1 MKNKFLLIGLLFAV
15 PLFFPFIAYAQSGT
29 STLTQFTTI
38 DCPPI
43 EVSGKV
49 AFEKDCVQGI
59 LDQVHQ
65 SYNKEITSAAAA
77 PRAGDEAKQTS
88 ELYNKCEEDRV
99 RASDMLSSC
108 TASRDQAKVSLQAME
123 AQMQELIASR
133 DQAKVSLEEKEA
145 QIHELTTSR
154 DHSNEALQAS
164 QAQIQELTASRDHSN
179 EALQASQAQIQ
190 ELIPSRH
197 QPTGGV
203 VAQLNARVAELE
215 GQLTATTFNA
225 AARASRDDGRLSDSI
240 TFASNMI
247 NAMRGYHRDAT
258 SHRHFNTKCVNERQY
273 NAYNDRGNELLEEQF
288 SRIEQTF
295 NRIDALRL

>member
-29 STLTQFTTI
+29 STLSHFTTI

-65 SYNKEITSAAAA
+65 SYTKEIKAEDA
-77 PRAGDEAKQTS
+77 PRAGDEAKQRT

-164 QAQIQELTASRDHSN
+164 QAQIQEL
-179 EALQASQAQIQ
+179 
-190 ELIPSRH
+190 IPSRH

-247 NAMRGYHRDAT
+247 NAMRRYHRDAT

>member
-1 MKNKFLLIGLLFAV
+1 MKNKFLLIGLFFAV

-29 STLTQFTTI
+29 STLSHFTTI

-65 SYNKEITSAAAA
+65 SYTKEIKAEDA
-77 PRAGDEAKQTS
+77 PRAGDEAKQRT

-145 QIHELTTSR
+145 QI
-154 DHSNEALQAS
+154 
-164 QAQIQELTASRDHSN
+164 QELTASRDQANVS
-179 EALQASQAQIQ
+179 LQAMEAQIQ
-190 ELIPSRH
+190 DLTARQATLQEAN
-197 QPTGGV
+197 
-203 VAQLNARVAELE
+203 AQLQAAGE
-215 GQLTATTFNA
+215 GGYQQ
-225 AARASRDDGRLSDSI
+225 RA
-240 TFASNMI
+240 
-247 NAMRGYHRDAT
+247 
-258 SHRHFNTKCVNERQY
+258 ERQRQ
-273 NAYNDRGNELLEEQF
+273 ATLASCQSHFIPRELAPSIVEARDRFCSEIEEATNE
-288 SRIEQTF
+288 
-295 NRIDALRL
+295 NLRSEISIRGCYGHNTTLSAGDYTKP

>member
-29 STLTQFTTI
+29 STLSHFTTI

-65 SYNKEITSAAAA
+65 SYTKEIKAEDA
-77 PRAGDEAKQTS
+77 PRAGDEAKQRT

-145 QIHELTTSR
+145 QIHELTTI
-154 DHSNEALQAS
+154 L
-164 QAQIQELTASRDHSN
+164 DHSN

-247 NAMRGYHRDAT
+247 NAMRRYHRDAT

-295 NRIDALRL
+295 NRIDALRP

>member
-1 MKNKFLLIGLLFAV
+1 
-15 PLFFPFIAYAQSGT
+15 
-29 STLTQFTTI
+29 
-38 DCPPI
+38 
-43 EVSGKV
+43 
-49 AFEKDCVQGI
+49 VQGI

-65 SYNKEITSAAAA
+65 SYTKEIKAEDA
-77 PRAGDEAKQTS
+77 PRAGDEAKQRT

-164 QAQIQELTASRDHSN
+164 QAQIQEL
-179 EALQASQAQIQ
+179 
-190 ELIPSRH
+190 IPSRH

-247 NAMRGYHRDAT
+247 NAMRRYHRDAT
-258 SHRHFNTKCVNERQY
+258 SHRHFNTK
-273 NAYNDRGNELLEEQF
+273 
-288 SRIEQTF
+288 
-295 NRIDALRL
+295 

>member
-29 STLTQFTTI
+29 STLSHFTTI

-65 SYNKEITSAAAA
+65 SYTKEIKAEDA
-77 PRAGDEAKQTS
+77 PRAGDEAKQRT

-145 QIHELTTSR
+145 QIHELTT
-154 DHSNEALQAS
+154 
-164 QAQIQELTASRDHSN
+164 SRDHSN

-273 NAYNDRGNELLEEQF
+273 NAYNNRGNELLEEQF

>member
-1 MKNKFLLIGLLFAV
+1 MRIAYVYLTEEGGVMKNKFLLIGLLFAV

-29 STLTQFTTI
+29 STLSHFTTI

-65 SYNKEITSAAAA
+65 SYTKEIKAEDA
-77 PRAGDEAKQTS
+77 PRAGDEAKQRT

-145 QIHELTTSR
+145 QI
-154 DHSNEALQAS
+154 
-164 QAQIQELTASRDHSN
+164 QELTASRDQAN
-179 EALQASQAQIQ
+179 EALHASQAHNLVLNETRRCTETAFERERRQETGPQI
-190 ELIPSRH
+190 SV
-197 QPTGGV
+197 T
-203 VAQLNARVAELE
+203 
-215 GQLTATTFNA
+215 
-225 AARASRDDGRLSDSI
+225 
-240 TFASNMI
+240 
-247 NAMRGYHRDAT
+247 RDARLWVEGGRPG
-258 SHRHFNTKCVNERQY
+258 SRLCLDGYRFR
-273 NAYNDRGNELLEEQF
+273 ELFCREE
-288 SRIEQTF
+288 
-295 NRIDALRL
+295 

>member
-1 MKNKFLLIGLLFAV
+1 MRIAYVYLTEEGGVMKNKFLLIGLLFAV

-29 STLTQFTTI
+29 STLSHFTTI

-65 SYNKEITSAAAA
+65 SYTKEIKAEDA
-77 PRAGDEAKQTS
+77 PRAGDEAKQRT

-133 DQAKVSLEEKEA
+133 DQAKVSLEEKE
-145 QIHELTTSR
+145 
-154 DHSNEALQAS
+154 
-164 QAQIQELTASRDHSN
+164 AQIQELTASRDHSN

-273 NAYNDRGNELLEEQF
+273 NAYNNRGNELLEEQF